1 MKKILTLAIPTYNRP
16 DGLKLLLLN
25 LMKIMTTNNLNK
37 IQILISDNSTNQ
49 TSRDMINQLN
59 SEYGFKLIYKKNI
72 SKYKKINQFYSFDS
86 NIFNIFKHA
95 KSKYVWLLADDD
107 FLRKDAIKYILK
119 IIEKKNENYV
129 NIYLDA
135 LKPYTDIKKDITTR
149 DKDYFFQLTKFRSG
163 GISANIF
170 NKDIWEKSMSK
181 KMIGTGWIHQIYL
194 INNLGKG
201 PSYII
206 KKSLKNE
213 FINENY
219 NKFNNLFK
227 KNLNSN
233 EYFKAGLNMMNL
245 IHDMS
250 GNGYNKDTITLG
262 LKNLQV
268 KYFYKLAS
276 YKAGGIYKK
285 FSHLENFMNAFR
297 NIFIIKY
304 FYLFI
309 LFCIPDLLF
318 KFLKIVINYKK
329 FK

>member
-16 DGLKLLLLN
+16 DGLRLLILN
-25 LMKIMTTNNLNK
+25 LKNILTSNDLNK

-49 TSRDMINQLN
+49 LSKDMILQLN
-59 SEYGFKLIYKKNI
+59 SKYGFKIIYKKNI
-72 SKYKKINQFYSFDS
+72 SKYKKINQFSSFDS

-95 KSKYVWLLADDD
+95 KTKYVLLLADDD
-107 FLRKDAIKYILK
+107 FLRKDAIKYILN
-119 IIEKKNENYV
+119 IIRKKDEDYV

-135 LKPYTDIKKDITTR
+135 LKPYTDIKKDITTN

-170 NKDIWEKSMSK
+170 NKKIWDKTMSK

-201 PSYII
+201 QSYII

-213 FINENY
+213 FINENFNKY
-219 NKFNNLFK
+219 NDLFK

-250 GNGYNKDTITLG
+250 GKGYSNDTITLG
-262 LKNLQV
+262 LKNLQDR
-268 KYFYKLAS
+268 YFYKLAS

-285 FSHLENFMNAFR
+285 FSHVENFMNAFR

-318 KFLKIVINYKK
+318 KFLKLAIIKK
-329 FK
+329 F